1 MKTLAIIGSGDLGQ
15 QFAHYALTDGHYG
28 SVVFF
33 DDFTTEETVNGCWV
47 IGKTDD
53 IAQAFADKKFDE
65 LLIGIGYKHLKVK
78 AEMFD
83 RFAAKIPFGKII
95 HSSSWLDPTA
105 VVEAG
110 AVIYPCCAIDA
121 KAVISANA
129 MLNIG
134 CTVAHDS
141 VVGAHSFL
149 SPRVAVAGFTTIGQ
163 QCIVGINATLIDNLT
178 IASQTQI
185 GGGAVVIKSITE
197 KGLYVGNPAKFIRP

>member
-33 DDFTTEETVNGCWV
+33 DDFTTAETVNGCWV

-53 IAQAFADKKFDE
+53 VEQAFHDKKFDE

-78 AEMFD
+78 ADLFS
-83 RFAAKIPFGKII
+83 RFSGKIPFGKII
-95 HSSSWLDPTA
+95 HSTSWLDPTA
-105 VVEAG
+105 LVAPGV
-110 AVIYPCCAIDA
+110 VIYPRCDIDA
-121 KAVISANA
+121 KATIGANA

-141 VVGAHSFL
+141 VVGKHSFL
-149 SPRVAVAGFTTIGQ
+149 SPRVAVAGFTTIGE
-163 QCIVGINATLIDNLT
+163 QCIVGINATIIDNLT
-178 IASQTQI
+178 IAAQTQI
-185 GGGAVVIKSITE
+185 GGGAVVIKSILE
-197 KGLYVGNPAKFIRP
+197 KGLYVGNPAKFIRS